1 MTCCEPFLLIY
12 TFDFSIMEIE
22 GPIQTM
28 VSHGEPIC
36 ITKAQGNTLNKLVI
50 ACENGNLLETKTGKL
65 ENWKKSA
72 ELTVGQKSL
81 AKLSVTVQQNS
92 NSNSDFGIK
101 AMSSTWNST
110 QGTQIAIL
118 HQSFITG
125 QHMVNLRDYDLN
137 LTSSNL
143 TLEARVDVTSLTF
156 ATHMN
161 NLHLICLY
169 PSKSFSGKSNLNL
182 LDFNSDLVAG
192 SQGGARGKPG
202 RVKGES
208 RGA

>member
-1 MTCCEPFLLIY
+1 MNLFYLGILY
-12 TFDFSIMEIE
+12 TFNFSILEIE
-22 GPIQTM
+22 GSIQSM

-110 QGTQIAIL
+110 HGTQIAIL
-118 HQSFITG
+118 QKSFING
-125 QHMVNLRDYDLN
+125 QHMVNIRDYDLN

-156 ATHMN
+156 ATHMS
-161 NLHLICLY
+161 NLHLIILY
-169 PSKSFSGKSNLNL
+169 PSKSFSGKSN
-182 LDFNSDLVAG
+182 F
-192 SQGGARGKPG
+192 
-202 RVKGES
+202 
-208 RGA
+208 

>member
-1 MTCCEPFLLIY
+1 MN
-12 TFDFSIMEIE
+12 FSILEIE
-22 GPIQTM
+22 GPIHSM

-50 ACENGNLLETKTGKL
+50 ACENGNLLETTAGKL

-72 ELTVGQKSL
+72 ESSRAQKTMS
-81 AKLSVTVQQNS
+81 KLSVAALQNSNS

-101 AMSSTWNST
+101 AMASTWNST

-118 HQSFITG
+118 QQSFITG
-125 QHMVNLRDYDLN
+125 QHMVNIRDYDLN

-143 TLEARVDVTSLTF
+143 TLEARVDVTSVTF

-161 NLHLICLY
+161 NLHLIILY
-169 PSKSFSGKSNLNL
+169 PSKSFSGKSNI
-182 LDFNSDLVAG
+182 
-192 SQGGARGKPG
+192 
-202 RVKGES
+202 
-208 RGA
+208 